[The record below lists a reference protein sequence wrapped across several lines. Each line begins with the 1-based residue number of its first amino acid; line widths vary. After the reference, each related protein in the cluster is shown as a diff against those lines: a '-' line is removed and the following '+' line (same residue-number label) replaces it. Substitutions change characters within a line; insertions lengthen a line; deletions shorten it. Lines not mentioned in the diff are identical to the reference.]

1 MTMINPNV
9 MKAVHELLQERGI
22 EQKQNE
28 SLSDYIA
35 RGLGLSD
42 GETVRLL
49 EALDSGMT
57 IEEAQQAAGVTL
69 SAEYQGLA
77 VSIARAIGK
86 VLGKLTP

>member
-9 MKAVHELLQERGI
+9 LKAVHELLQERGI
-22 EQKQNE
+22 DQNQNE
-28 SLSDYIA
+28 SLSDYIG

-69 SAEYQGLA
+69 SADHQGLA
-77 VSIARAIGK
+77 VSIARAIGT

>member
-9 MKAVHELLQERGI
+9 LKVVHELLQERGI
-22 EQKQNE
+22 EQRQNE

-35 RGLGLSD
+35 RGLNLSD

-57 IEEAQQAAGVTL
+57 IEEAQKAAGVTL
-69 SAEYQGLA
+69 TAEHQGLA
-77 VSIARAIGK
+77 VSIARAIGTA
-86 VLGKLTP
+86 LGKLTS